1 MPPKRGTVVCVKAGR
16 DKGEFMVVLSCDGLS
31 AVVCDGR
38 QRVIERPK
46 TKNIKHIA
54 LTCFEL
60 TGEQMKTNRSIRHA
74 LNDFK
79 ANNVKG
85 EN

>member
-16 DKGEFMVVLSCDGLS
+16 DKTKFMVVLSCDGFT
-31 AVVCDGR
+31 AVVCDGK
-38 QRVIERPK
+38 QRSVENPK
-46 TKNIKHIA
+46 TKNLKHIA

-60 TGEQMKTNRSIRHA
+60 TDEQMKTNRSIRHA
-74 LNDFK
+74 LSDFK

-85 EN
+85 EI